1 MVRMDER
8 MWRKIN
14 IGLLAAIIA
23 VNLYTMLL
31 PVVPAIRYWW
41 QAGHSKAKVTATV
54 QQYVQQTTNTP
65 ASNAQAPAED
75 MSGNR
80 LIIPRMLINTKII
93 EGPMS
98 NPYGNLKKGA
108 WRLPF
113 SSTPDKGGNTVIA
126 GHRFTYTEARSI
138 FYYLDKLQ
146 VGDEIGI
153 QWDGTMY
160 TYSVIRTDVVPPT
173 DTAVQAQTDDDRLT
187 LYTCTPVWNPK
198 NRLVVVAKPVGANP

>member
-1 MVRMDER
+1 MQDRT
-8 MWRKIN
+8 WRKIN
-14 IGLLAAIIA
+14 IGLLVAIVL

-31 PVVPAIRYWW
+31 PAIPALRYWW
-41 QAGHSKAKVTATV
+41 QAGHSKTKVTATV
-54 QQYVQQTTNTP
+54 EQYVKATTPQANSEQSTP
-65 ASNAQAPAED
+65 TED

-80 LIIPRMLINTKII
+80 LIIPRMLMNTKIV
-93 EGPMS
+93 EGPTS

-126 GHRFTYTEARSI
+126 GHRFTYTESRSI

-146 VGDEIGI
+146 VGDEIGV
-153 QWDGTMY
+153 QWNGTTY
-160 TYSVIRTDVVPPT
+160 TYKVVSTSVVPPT
-173 DTAVQAQTDDDRLT
+173 ETSVQAATDDNRLT

-198 NRLVVVAKPVGANP
+198 NRLVVVAKPIGVNE